1 MLIGSLPTLKSLST
15 SLHQTSNISIYHLRL
30 TIHKLFI
37 STHLNVATP
46 LTKSPTSNRRDVRLA
61 SKTFLKKMIPHD
73 VCQAQFDDW
82 RSLMTV
88 SECPQCVPP
97 EKLSMQ
103 CQHRRVSRDQED
115 SGDSLRDLWGEVS
128 SPLLARFGRFK
139 SRRGQSSKTAAWNR
153 ELLSLALTGS
163 SFSDS
168 FSTLFKY
175 SPLRNWGR
183 AESSLNKLK
192 QYSSSYLTKSQCCTL
207 GQSSD
212 ILIPRL
218 YISWTLELEKILL
231 CSASW
236 QGGAPSLCWC
246 PPRSRYIIEKEIVT
260 NRSQSHFYGLAFF
273 DILVSI
279 IYVTRQENIKG
290 GCYEG
295 ESAFVKLM

>member
-1 MLIGSLPTLKSLST
+1 
-15 SLHQTSNISIYHLRL
+15 
-30 TIHKLFI
+30 
-37 STHLNVATP
+37 
-46 LTKSPTSNRRDVRLA
+46 
-61 SKTFLKKMIPHD
+61 
-73 VCQAQFDDW
+73 
-82 RSLMTV
+82 MTV

-212 ILIPRL
+212 ILTSPHL
-218 YISWTLELEKILL
+218 YIDILELEKILL
-231 CSASW
+231 SSASW

-246 PPRSRYIIEKEIVT
+246 PPIHHRERDPNQQVTITLLWSCLFRYPGVNHLCHKTRKHQRRMLWGGISFCKTHVTILSSIGFTDWGSRISILYGKHKREKKARSP
-260 NRSQSHFYGLAFF
+260 
-273 DILVSI
+273 VS
-279 IYVTRQENIKG
+279 
-290 GCYEG
+290 
-295 ESAFVKLM
+295 L